1 MTTETQTLTTAEIRA
16 YEAKAHQLRA
26 DAMRDAS
33 AAFAAYVKTLVH
45 RAGAV
50 LARPAHA

>member
-1 MTTETQTLTTAEIRA
+1 MTTENHTLTTAEIRA

-26 DAMRDAS
+26 EAMRDAS
-33 AAFAAYVKTLVH
+33 LAVSNFVKSLIH
-45 RAGAV
+45 RATAV